1 MSIFERFAASF
12 PLVSDEGERWGREGP
27 LIAELARSAGE
38 RKGRVLDLACGS
50 GFHARHLAMEG
61 FAVTGVDL
69 SAAAMETGRSLSGGE
84 KVNWVEGDITQPVD
98 GEYDLV
104 LLVGNTL
111 SLFEEHV
118 QVEKTMDTASRALV
132 PRGVLLVHVI
142 DFDYLRNHPV
152 RIEREGSLDDKPVTF
167 EKRVDADDKGAVI
180 TIAVTMQT
188 DAGLLASGSA
198 GARLKAGPH
207 TDRATQ
213 RLHEWEVPLLRDMA
227 SRLRLELRE
236 EFGCLDRTARMPGRT
251 KDVVLVF
258 ERQEDLDHGQR
269 E

>member
-1 MSIFERFAASF
+1 MTIFEKFAASF

-27 LIAELARSAGE
+27 LITGLAQSAGE

-69 SAAAMETGRSLSGGE
+69 SAAAIETGRSLSGGE
-84 KVNWVEGDITQPVD
+84 KVDWVEGDITQPVD
-98 GEYDLV
+98 VEYDLV

-111 SLFEEHV
+111 SLFEEPV
-118 QVEKTMDTASRALV
+118 LVEKTMDAASHALV

-142 DFDYLRNHPV
+142 DFDYLRAHPV
-152 RIEREGSLDDKPVTF
+152 RIKREGNLDGGPVVF
-167 EKRVDADDKGAVI
+167 EKRVDADDNGAVI
-180 TIAVTMQT
+180 TVAATTQT
-188 DAGLLASGSA
+188 DAGV
-198 GARLKAGPH
+198 H

-213 RLHEWEVPLLRDMA
+213 RLRKWGVPVLKKVA
-227 SRLRLELRE
+227 SRFGLELRE
-236 EFGCLDRTARMPGRT
+236 GLGGMDRTARMPGQT
-251 KDVVLVF
+251 KDIVLVY
-258 ERQEDLDHGQR
+258 ERQGGADAGER